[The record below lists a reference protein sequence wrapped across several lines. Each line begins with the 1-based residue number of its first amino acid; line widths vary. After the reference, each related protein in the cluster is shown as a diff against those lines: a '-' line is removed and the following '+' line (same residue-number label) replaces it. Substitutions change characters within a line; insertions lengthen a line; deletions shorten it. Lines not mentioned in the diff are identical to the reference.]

1 MSIKISYTH
10 KHSGVMMKSGEFY
23 TFHYQPYANDPNP
36 NIIFINYISGIHP
49 KSSHQ
54 WRLIQAINLSYIPR
68 KDRKKFVED
77 WEKNKKK
84 SKGNLKFTWDLVKR
98 KYPYLKFSIRR
109 YQTKPNYYISKVE
122 ALDTDKKIAAGLKFN
137 WAKDF
142 SNIIRRKIASKLKKF
157 F

>member
-1 MSIKISYTH
+1 MALKVAWSH
-10 KHSGVMMKSGEFY
+10 KHENVLMKTGEFY
-23 TFHYQPYANDPNP
+23 SFKYRAYNNDPSP
-36 NIIFINYISGIHP
+36 SGIFINYISGIHP
-49 KSSHQ
+49 NTGHQ
-54 WRLIQAINLSYIPR
+54 HRYIQFINLSYIPR